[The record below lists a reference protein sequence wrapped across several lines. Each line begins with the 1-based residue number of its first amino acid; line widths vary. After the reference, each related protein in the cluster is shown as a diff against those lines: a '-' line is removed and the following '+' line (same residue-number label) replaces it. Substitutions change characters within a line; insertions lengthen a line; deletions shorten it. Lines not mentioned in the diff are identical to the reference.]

1 MVRERCSTV
10 FPRWLHY
17 WQRSSERNRKKGVKR
32 YWLKWYPVRLLW
44 LVSRECMPF
53 LLVSGEYPQLLL
65 VCEDFMSILLACRE
79 YPQSHWSAEK
89 KQQLLL
95 VSEKYPQFLD
105 REFCLLYVYIHKCQ
119 SYWLAKN
126 IHNLIGPWR
135 FCVHLIGQPRWFK
148 NLSMTVFSCSKLN
161 RSLAAY
167 LTPGI

>member
-1 MVRERCSTV
+1 MSNYLFNYFPLWKTERIFFSRNLNRCILFLVLKLFSWIDQLNFNYLFCMVRERCSTV

-79 YPQSHWSAEK
+79 YPQSHWSAENN
-89 KQQLLL
+89 
-95 VSEKYPQFLD
+95 SNY
-105 REFCLLYVYIHKCQ
+105 
-119 SYWLAKN
+119 YWSAKN
-126 IHNLIGPWR
+126 IHNSWTENFVYCMCTYINANLIG
-135 FCVHLIGQPRWFK
+135 
-148 NLSMTVFSCSKLN
+148 
-161 RSLAAY
+161 
-167 LTPGI
+167 